1 MATIMFSVLIV
12 LIFLNI
18 PVAVSIGLASIAGI
32 TFGNLPLNPAV
43 VAQRMFTSADSFPFM
58 AIPFFM
64 LAGGLMEHGGISR
77 RLVKLASA
85 LVGGYRGGLGLI
97 TILASAFFGAISGS
111 NPATVA
117 AIGGI
122 MVPSMIKKGYPPAFA
137 ASIAAAGGTL
147 GVVIPPSIPMITFG
161 VVAGVS
167 IGDLFLAG
175 FGPGV
180 LLALVLSLVVVMQ
193 SIKLDIPKEPA
204 REKGELLAAVKDSIL
219 AINMPVI
226 ILGGI
231 YGGVFTP
238 TEAGAV
244 AVIYSLLVSAFIY
257 EELDLRTIRTVIIK
271 AGISTSVVFFVI
283 ATSQS
288 MSWLI
293 TVSRVSAELAAWIVS
308 VSSNPFVLVTMINF
322 ILLFLGVFLET
333 QAIILLMAPLLL
345 PITASIGMNPLMLG
359 IIMVVNTS
367 VGMITPPMA
376 VNLFV
381 AVSLVKDHNV
391 RIEQITR
398 KILGFLAAELIAIM
412 LISNFPVL
420 SLGLVQLLK

>member
-1 MATIMFSVLIV
+1 M
-12 LIFLNI
+12 
-18 PVAVSIGLASIAGI
+18 
-32 TFGNLPLNPAV
+32 
-43 VAQRMFTSADSFPFM
+43 
-58 AIPFFM
+58 
-64 LAGGLMEHGGISR
+64 
-77 RLVKLASA
+77 KLASA

-219 AINMPVI
+219 AIIMPVI

-398 KILGFLAAELIAIM
+398 KILGFLAAELIAIL
-412 LISNFPVL
+412 LISNFPIF
-420 SLGLVQLLK
+420 SMGLVQLLK